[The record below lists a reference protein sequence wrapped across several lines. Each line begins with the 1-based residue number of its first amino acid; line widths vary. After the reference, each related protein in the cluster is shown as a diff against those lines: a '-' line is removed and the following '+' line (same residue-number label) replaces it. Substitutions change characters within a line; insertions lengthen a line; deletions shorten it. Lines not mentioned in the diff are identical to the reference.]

1 MYTLFNET
9 IWGSSGVTIT
19 YPKYEQAL
27 KGLRLNLERVVDY
40 NRQYPRATNSNHF
53 LVKLLQSLNVP
64 LSMDVNIYRD
74 RVTEVA
80 EGVGMALNLTSS
92 LYRGRV
98 FSPGVF
104 YGKGSYEIIIA
115 HSEDWDIT
123 NIEDEWEDYRPVT
136 FLTHP
141 KTDLGIDLPE
151 GLQNSS
157 ETGLSVILVNVPML
171 ACQYKMW
178 RLREWTQNNEA
189 QRTKMQFVA
198 SYPLT
203 NALYS
208 QLDLAIL
215 NRFQHIYRGESTARS
230 LLRRPFALTDWY
242 PNVDFALDQ
251 MSVDFRKRKMSFD
264 QALMWIKGVSN
275 WTLRDAVRIPAMA
288 PTRQVVWA
296 LGMARASLVKFL
308 LDWTVETGNDRN
320 KQYANIIQLETS
332 RLLNDSALRGALPP
346 TATKLWEDIF
356 KEIVIK
362 AKSVR

>member
-9 IWGSSGVTIT
+9 RWGSSGAIIT

-27 KGLRLNLERVVDY
+27 KGLRISLDRVVRY
-40 NRQYPRATNSNHF
+40 NREYPRAVNSNHF
-53 LVKLLQSLNVP
+53 LVKLLTSLNVP

-80 EGVGMALNLTSS
+80 EGIGMAMNLTSS

-115 HSEDWDIT
+115 HAEDWDIS
-123 NIEDEWEDYRPVT
+123 NIEEEWEDYRPVT

-141 KTDLGIDLPE
+141 KTDLGMDLPE
-151 GLQNSS
+151 GLQNSG
-157 ETGLSVILVNVPML
+157 ETGLSVVLVNVAML

-178 RLREWTQNNEA
+178 RMREWSRNSEA

-203 NALYS
+203 NSLYS
-208 QLDLAIL
+208 QLDIAIL
-215 NRFQHIYRGESTARS
+215 NRFQHIYRGDNVGTSMLTK
-230 LLRRPFALTDWY
+230 PFGLTNWA

-251 MSVDFRKRKMSFD
+251 MAVDFRKRKMTFD
-264 QALMWIKGVSN
+264 QALSFIKGVSN
-275 WTLRDAVRIPAMA
+275 WTMRDAVRIPSMA
-288 PTRQVVWA
+288 PTRQVTWA
-296 LGMARASLVKFL
+296 LGMARAELVNFL
-308 LDWTVETGNDRN
+308 LDWSIESRNDRN
-320 KQYANIIQLETS
+320 KLYANTIQLETS
-332 RLLNDSALRGALPP
+332 RLLNDGALRGALPP
-346 TATKLWEDIF
+346 RAYKVWEDLF
-356 KEIVIK
+356 DEIVTK